1 MKPLWAIVKNTE
13 DEPIRRSSA
22 AANAVKA
29 YLTRDKAL
37 TCLLRD
43 VKKEEIDDYKLVKY
57 VAVEEHL
64 NIPRD
69 VK

>member
-22 AANAVKA
+22 AENAVKA

-69 VK
+69 IR